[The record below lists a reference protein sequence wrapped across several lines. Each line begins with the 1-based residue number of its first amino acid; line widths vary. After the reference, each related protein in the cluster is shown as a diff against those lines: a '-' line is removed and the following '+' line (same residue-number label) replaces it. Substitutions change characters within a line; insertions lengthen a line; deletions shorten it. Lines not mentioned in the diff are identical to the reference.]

1 MDDLGF
7 GAELIGRRHIA
18 MPSSDRRI
26 HNAFVLP
33 NSLRLKTWE
42 GRMFN
47 IVKRRDFMLAG
58 DLPTKEE
65 EAEKLRDRYGA
76 EYVVVEAVSG
86 RRLTGNTFT
95 GGQAT
100 SASSA
105 GAYFGMDYF
114 TRHGA

>member
-1 MDDLGF
+1 
-7 GAELIGRRHIA
+7 
-18 MPSSDRRI
+18 
-26 HNAFVLP
+26 
-33 NSLRLKTWE
+33 
-42 GRMFN
+42 MFN

-65 EAEKLRDRYGA
+65 AEKVRDRYGS
-76 EYVVVEAVSG
+76 EYVVVETVSG
-86 RRLTGNTFT
+86 HRFTGNTFT